1 MTIFAEFKSK
11 ISLDFF
17 RDVILDFDWREGD
30 CQKLQDAAEAR
41 VQRQEDKGEEEAA
54 GGKEEHEEGEKAAED
69 DAKVQLVS
77 WSKDQVLRIW
87 NISQDIK
94 FRL

>member
-1 MTIFAEFKSK
+1 MHIFAEFKSK
-11 ISLDFF
+11 ISFF

-30 CQKLQDAAEAR
+30 CQKLKDAAEAR
-41 VQRQEDKGEEEAA
+41 VQRKEDKGEEEAA
-54 GGKEEHEEGEKAAED
+54 GGKEHEEGEKAAED